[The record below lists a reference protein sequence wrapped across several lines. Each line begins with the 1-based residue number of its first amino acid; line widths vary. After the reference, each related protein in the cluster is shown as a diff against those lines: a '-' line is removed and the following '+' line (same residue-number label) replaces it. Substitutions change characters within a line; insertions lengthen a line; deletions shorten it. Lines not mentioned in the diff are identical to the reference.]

1 MLIALT
7 MLISGINIMSIEA
20 NAEYGGN
27 LTVTGGIAGIDY
39 TYSSNKLVIYTGKPI
54 TISGRT
60 ETFV

>member
-27 LTVTGGIAGIDY
+27 LTVTGGII
-39 TYSSNKLVIYTGKPI
+39 SNKNQSYIK
-54 TISGRT
+54 
-60 ETFV
+60 